1 MLLARDMNINVISEG
16 LEIEHQTAQIRALG
30 CEYGQGYIFS
40 KPVDSR
46 RATALFENPGTS

>member
-1 MLLARDMNINVISEG
+1 MKFNVISEG
-16 LEIEHQTAQIRALG
+16 LEIAHQTAQIMALG

-46 RATALFENPGTS
+46 KASVLFENPGAAPAA